1 MEGHGAE
8 KHPFMA
14 YLGESGCLQ
23 LRVEPGGGG
32 KVPINPE
39 YVQAVHDGIVELRNF
54 EDRAY
59 VYPSGTKMPDVYKV

>member
-1 MEGHGAE
+1 M
-8 KHPFMA
+8 P
-14 YLGESGCLQ
+14 Q
-23 LRVEPGGGG
+23 LIIDTPGGGG

-59 VYPSGTKMPDVYKV
+59 VYPSGNRMPETKPELRS